1 MNKTTKL
8 NPMLTIAAILLCLVL
23 ISTYM
28 TSGLY
33 AKYADKGTADASA
46 RVATFVIETDLDRI
60 SLGTSGAPTLQ
71 LGGDEEIQVVE
82 LPFYIAS
89 GSEVAVGY
97 SITVDF
103 GTTSLPDYM
112 DITLADSSTSKT
124 PVANAGRT
132 TFTFFD
138 FGTLPAA
145 TTTEQQTELTLT
157 FSISDLTMITDEVF
171 IPTAELKV
179 KVYQID

>member
-89 GSEVAVGY
+89 GSEVEVGY

-103 GTTSLPDYM
+103 GTTPLPDYM
-112 DITLADSSTSKT
+112 NITLSDGITSKT
-124 PVANAGRT
+124 PVANIGRT
-132 TFTFFD
+132 TFTFSD
-138 FGTLPAA
+138 FGTLPA
-145 TTTEQQTELTLT
+145 TTTEEQAELTLT
-157 FSISDLTMITDEVF
+157 FSISDLTMITEEVF